1 MFERFISRPVLAT
14 VISVILVILGV
25 VGIYQLSITRF
36 PDIAPPSVAVTAS
49 YPGASAE
56 TVGRSVAPP
65 LEEAINGV
73 ENMTYMTSTSA
84 NDGSLSITVFFKQG
98 TNADQAA
105 VNVQNR
111 VAQAASRLP
120 SEVNQIGIST
130 VKRQN
135 SQIMLI
141 NLASS
146 VKAYDQIF
154 LQNYAKI
161 NIVDDLSRVPGVG
174 QVSVYGNLDYS
185 MRIWLRPQQ
194 MAAYKVTPQEVSAAI
209 QSQNLEAAPGSFGEN
224 STEAMQYVMKYKGKN
239 PYPGDYEQIVIR
251 ANPDG
256 TLLKLGDIARVEFGA
271 YRYTV
276 DTKANAQPAVVLA
289 VYQAPGS
296 NANEVETGL
305 RKVLKKVSTS
315 FPEGISYAIPFS
327 SKKVVDESIEQVEHT
342 LIEAF
347 LLVFLVVFIFLQ
359 DLRSTIIPAIAV
371 PVAII
376 GTFFFMNLFGFSINV
391 LTLFG
396 LVLAIGIV
404 VDDAIVVV
412 EAVHA
417 KMEQNH
423 YPSKAATVSAMREI
437 TKAIVTITLVMA
449 SVFLPVGFLQG
460 STGVFYR
467 QFAFTLAIAIL
478 ISAVNALTLSPAL
491 CALFLHDLHQ
501 EGSAGKHEKLKRF
514 GDFGHRFFSG
524 FNTGFSALKRK
535 YLGSLVFLI
544 RNKRLTFTLLALMI
558 GLSFWL
564 FKTMPTGFIPDE
576 DNGFVIVSVTLPPG
590 ASFARTQIA
599 MDRAANTLRA
609 MPAVQKV
616 LSISGINVLSR
627 SSSPSSGL
635 LFLQLKDLKERGP
648 DGNIKK
654 ILATISKKLSNR
666 EGSFF
671 ALAQPTVPGF
681 STVGGLEFVL
691 QDRSGGSLEKFG
703 GIAQGFIGELMK
715 RPEIGFAFTTFKATF
730 PQYELQVDNIKA
742 GQLGVNVRDLLTVLQ
757 AYYGSMQ
764 VSDFNRF
771 GKYYRVVIQSESG
784 DRSEP
789 SSLNSMFVKNSKG
802 AMVPVS
808 SVITLKRVYGT
819 ESVDHFNLFNAISIN
834 AVVKPGFSTG
844 QAIKAVEEVSRTT
857 LPSGF
862 TYDWKGQSREEIES
876 TGGLLLIFMLSV
888 VFVYFLLAALYE
900 SYLLPLAVMFSIP
913 TGLLGVI
920 LGIKLA
926 GIENNIYVQV
936 AVIMLIGLLAKNA
949 ILIVEFAL
957 QRRVEGISLSA
968 AAIAGAKARLRPI
981 LMTSLAFIAGLLPL
995 LFVTGPT
1002 AQGNHSIGAAAI
1014 GGMFMGMVIGIFI
1027 VPVLFIA
1034 FQHLQERIT
1043 GPASPIVEAGDLLD
1057 EVMQKEKDRL
1067 IQATML
1073 D

>member
-14 VISVILVILGV
+14 VISIILVILGV
-25 VGIYQLSITRF
+25 VGINQLSITRF
-36 PDIAPPSVAVTAS
+36 PDIAPPSVSVSAS

-84 NDGSLSITVFFKQG
+84 NDGSLSIAVFFKQG
-98 TNADQAA
+98 TNPDQAA

-120 SEVNQIGIST
+120 QEVNQIGVST

-141 NLASS
+141 NLSS
-146 VKAYDQIF
+146 SSRAYDQVF

-161 NIVDDLSRVPGVG
+161 NIVDDLARVPGVG
-174 QVSVYGNLDYS
+174 QVSVYGNMDYA

-194 MAAYKVTPQEVSAAI
+194 MAAYRVTPQEVSAAI

-224 STEAMQYVMKYKGKN
+224 SSEAMQYVMKYKGKN
-239 PYPGDYEQIVIR
+239 AFPGDYEDMVIR

-256 TLLKLGDIARVEFGA
+256 SLLKLGDIARVEFGS

-276 DTKANAQPAVVLA
+276 DTKANGEPGVVLA

-296 NANEVETGL
+296 NANKVETGL
-305 RKVLKKVSTS
+305 RKVLDKASGS
-315 FPEGISYAIPFS
+315 FPSGISYSIPFS
-327 SKKVVDESIEQVEHT
+327 SKKVVDESIVQVEHT

-347 LLVFLVVFIFLQ
+347 LLVFLVVFLFLQ

-417 KMEQNH
+417 KMEQKN
-423 YPSKAATVSAMREI
+423 YPAKVATVSAMREI
-437 TKAIVTITLVMA
+437 TTAIVTITLVMA
-449 SVFLPVGFLQG
+449 SVFLPVGFLEG

-491 CALFLHDLHQ
+491 CALFLTNLHDAD
-501 EGSAGKHEKLKRF
+501 GAGKEGKLKKF
-514 GDFGHRFFSG
+514 GGFGHRFFTA
-524 FNTGFSALKRK
+524 FNTGFEFLKRK
-535 YLGSLVFLI
+535 YLGSLVYLI
-544 RNKRLTFTLLALMI
+544 RNKRITFTFLGLIVA
-558 GLSFWL
+558 LSFWM
-564 FKTMPTGFIPDE
+564 FKVTPTGFIPDE
-576 DNGFVIVSVTLPPG
+576 DNGFVIVSVSLPPG
-590 ASFARTQIA
+590 ASFARTQA
-599 MDRAANTLRA
+599 VMDKAAVTLRTL
-609 MPAVQKV
+609 PAVQKV

-635 LFLQLKDLKERGP
+635 LFLQLKDTRERGP
-648 DGNIKK
+648 EGNIKK
-654 ILATISKKLSNR
+654 VLATITRKLSGR

-681 STVGGLEFVL
+681 STVSGLEFVV
-691 QDRSGGSLEKFG
+691 QDRSGGPLDKLG
-703 GIAQGFIGELMK
+703 NVAQGFIGELMK
-715 RPEIGFAFTTFKATF
+715 RPEIGFAFTTFKATN
-730 PQYELQVDNIKA
+730 PQYELVVDNIKA
-742 GQLGVNVRDLLTVLQ
+742 GQLGVNVKELLTVLQ
-757 AYYGSMQ
+757 VYYGSMQ
-764 VSDFNRF
+764 ASDFNRF
-771 GKYYRVVIQSESG
+771 GKYYRVVMQAEPG
-784 DRSEP
+784 ERSEP
-789 SSLNSMFVKNSKG
+789 ASLNGIFVKNSG
-802 AMVPVS
+802 GSMVPVS
-808 SVITLKRVYGT
+808 SLITLKRVYGT
-819 ESVDHFNLFNAISIN
+819 ESVDHFNLFNSVSVN
-834 AVVKPGFSTG
+834 ATVKPGFSTG
-844 QAIKAVEEVSRTT
+844 QAIKAVEAVSKTH
-857 LPSGF
+857 LPLGY
-862 TYDWKGQSREEIES
+862 TYDWKGQSREELES
-876 TGGLLLIFMLSV
+876 TGGLLFIFLLSV

-913 TGLLGVI
+913 TGLLGVF

-926 GIENNIYVQV
+926 GVENNIYVQV

-957 QRRVEGISLSA
+957 QRRVAGSSLSA
-968 AAIAGAKARLRPI
+968 AAIEGAKARLRPI
-981 LMTSLAFIAGLLPL
+981 LMTSLAFVAGLLPL
-995 LFVTGPT
+995 LFVTGP
-1002 AQGNHSIGAAAI
+1002 AALGNHSIGAAAI
-1014 GGMFMGMVIGIFI
+1014 GGMFIGMVLGIFV
-1027 VPVLFIA
+1027 VPVLFVT

-1043 GPASPIVEAGDLLD
+1043 GPAAAIVEAGTLLE
-1057 EVMQKEKDRL
+1057 EVVGKTKESVVRPS
-1067 IQATML
+1067 
-1073 D
+1073 

>member
-14 VISVILVILGV
+14 VISVILVILGL
-25 VGIYQLSITRF
+25 VGMNQLAITRF
-36 PDIAPPSVAVTAS
+36 PDIAPPSVSVTAS

-98 TNADQAA
+98 TNPDQAA

-111 VAQAASRLP
+111 VSQATSRLP
-120 SEVNQIGIST
+120 AEVNQIGVTT

-141 NLASS
+141 NLAS
-146 VKAYDQIF
+146 KIPQYDTIF

-185 MRIWLRPQQ
+185 MRIWLRPKQ
-194 MAAYKVTPQEVSAAI
+194 MTAYKVTPQEVAAAI

-224 STEAMQYVMKYKGKN
+224 SSQALQYVMKYKGKN
-239 PYPGDYEQIVIR
+239 RYPGEYENMVIR
-251 ANPDG
+251 SNPDG
-256 TLLKLGDIARVEFGA
+256 SLLKLGDIARVEFGA

-276 DTKANAQPAVVLA
+276 NTKANGDPAVVLA
-289 VYQAPGS
+289 VFQAPGS
-296 NANEVETGL
+296 NANKVEIGL
-305 RKVLKKVSTS
+305 RKALEKVSVS
-315 FPEGISYAIPFS
+315 FPAGITYSIPYS
-327 SKKVVDESIEQVEHT
+327 SKKVVDESITQVIHT

-359 DLRSTIIPAIAV
+359 DLRSTLIPAIAV

-417 KMEQNH
+417 KMEQKR
-423 YPSKAATVSAMREI
+423 YPAKVATVSAMREI
-437 TKAIVTITLVMA
+437 TKAIVTITLVMS
-449 SVFLPVGFLQG
+449 SVFLPVGFLEG

-491 CALFLHDLHQ
+491 CALFLTNLHDPD
-501 EGSAGKHEKLKRF
+501 GAGHHHKLKKF
-514 GDFGHRFFSG
+514 GGFGQRFFTS
-524 FNTGFSALKRK
+524 FNASFEAMKRK
-535 YLGSLVFLI
+535 YLGALVFLI
-544 RNKRLTFTLLALMI
+544 RNKRITFGALGVVMV
-558 GLSFWL
+558 LSFWL
-564 FKTMPTGFIPDE
+564 FKIMPTGFIPDE

-590 ASFARTQIA
+590 ASLQRTQKTLDGATTTLQSMPSVRKVIA
-599 MDRAANTLRA
+599 VA
-609 MPAVQKV
+609 
-616 LSISGINVLSR
+616 GINILTR

-635 LFLQLKDLKERGP
+635 LFVQLRDHQDRGTEV
-648 DGNIKK
+648 NIKK
-654 ILATISKKLSNR
+654 ILATMSKKLGNR
-666 EGSFF
+666 DGSFF

-691 QDRSGGSLEKFG
+691 QDRSGGSIEKFS
-703 GIAQGFIGELMK
+703 GISKGFLDALMK
-715 RPEIGFAFTTFKATF
+715 RPEIGFAFTNFKATY
-730 PQYELQVDNIKA
+730 PQYELEVDNIKA
-742 GQLGVNVRDLLTVLQ
+742 AQLGVNVKEIMTVLQ

-764 VSDFNRF
+764 ASDFNRF
-771 GKYYRVVIQSESG
+771 GKYYRVVIQAEPL
-784 DRSEP
+784 DRTEP
-789 SSLNSMFVKNSKG
+789 SSLNGVFVKNSRG
-802 AMVPVS
+802 DMVPVS
-808 SVITLKRVYGT
+808 SVITLKKVYGT

-844 QAIKAVEEVSRTT
+844 QAIKAVEEVSMST
-857 LPSGF
+857 LPSGYS
-862 TYDWKGQSREEIES
+862 YDWKGQSREEIES
-876 TGGLLLIFMLSV
+876 TGGLLFIFLLSIL
-888 VFVYFLLAALYE
+888 FVYFLLAALYE

-913 TGLLGVI
+913 TGLLGVF

-957 QRRVEGISLSA
+957 QRRVSGSTLSA
-968 AAIAGAKARLRPI
+968 AAIEGAKARLRPI

-995 LFVTGPT
+995 LFVSGPA

-1014 GGMFMGMVIGIFI
+1014 GGMLVGMVLGIFV
-1027 VPVLFIA
+1027 VPVLFVT
-1034 FQHLQERIT
+1034 FQYLQERIT
-1043 GPASPIVEAGDLLD
+1043 GVASPIVEAGELLE
-1057 EVMQKEKDRL
+1057 EVLVEEKERSRKL
-1067 IQATML
+1067 L
-1073 D
+1073 

>member
-14 VISVILVILGV
+14 VISVILVILGI

-36 PDIAPPSVAVTAS
+36 PDIAPPSVSVSAS

-98 TNADQAA
+98 TNPDQAA

-120 SEVNQIGIST
+120 AEVNQIGIST

-141 NLASS
+141 NLASTA
-146 VKAYDQIF
+146 KEYDQIF

-185 MRIWLRPQQ
+185 MRIWLRPKQ

-224 STEAMQYVMKYKGKN
+224 SKEAMQYVMKYKGKN
-239 PYPGDYEQIVIR
+239 PYPGDYEQMVIR

-256 TLLKLGDIARVEFGA
+256 SLLRLGDIARVEFGA

-276 DTKANAQPAVVLA
+276 DTKANGQPAVVLA
-289 VYQAPGS
+289 IYQAPGS
-296 NANEVETGL
+296 NANEVESRL
-305 RKVLKKVSTS
+305 QKVLEKESGS
-315 FPEGISYAIPFS
+315 FPAGITYSIPFS
-327 SKKVVDESIEQVEHT
+327 SKKVVDESIQQVEHT

-347 LLVFLVVFIFLQ
+347 LLVFLVVFLFLQ

-371 PVAII
+371 PVAIL

-417 KMEQNH
+417 KMEQKN
-423 YPSKAATVSAMREI
+423 YPAKVSTVSAMREI
-437 TKAIVTITLVMA
+437 TKAIVTITLVMS

-491 CALFLHDLHQ
+491 CALFLTNLHDAD
-501 EGSAGKHEKLKRF
+501 GTGKHKKLQKF
-514 GDFGHRFFSG
+514 GEFGHRFFLG
-524 FNTGFSALKRK
+524 FNAGFDLLKRR

-544 RNKRLTFTLLALMI
+544 RNKRISFTLLGLMI
-558 GLSFWL
+558 VGSFWL

-576 DNGFVIVSVTLPPG
+576 DNGFVIVSVSLPPG
-590 ASFARTQIA
+590 ASFSRTQA
-599 MDRAANTLRA
+599 VMDKAAVTLRT
-609 MPAVQKV
+609 MPAIEKV
-616 LSISGINVLSR
+616 ISIAGINILSR

-635 LFLQLKDLKERGP
+635 LFLKLRELKDRGP
-648 DGNIKK
+648 DGNVKK
-654 ILATISKKLSNR
+654 VLAAISGKLSNR

-671 ALAQPTVPGF
+671 ALSQPTVPGF

-691 QDRSGGSLEKFG
+691 QDRSGGPLDKFG
-703 GIAQGFIGELMK
+703 TVAQGFIGELMK
-715 RPEIGFAFTTFKATF
+715 RPEIGFAFTSFKATVS
-730 PQYELQVDNIKA
+730 QYEIEVDNI
-742 GQLGVNVRDLLTVLQ
+742 
-757 AYYGSMQ
+757 
-764 VSDFNRF
+764 
-771 GKYYRVVIQSESG
+771 
-784 DRSEP
+784 
-789 SSLNSMFVKNSKG
+789 
-802 AMVPVS
+802 
-808 SVITLKRVYGT
+808 
-819 ESVDHFNLFNAISIN
+819 
-834 AVVKPGFSTG
+834 
-844 QAIKAVEEVSRTT
+844 
-857 LPSGF
+857 
-862 TYDWKGQSREEIES
+862 
-876 TGGLLLIFMLSV
+876 
-888 VFVYFLLAALYE
+888 
-900 SYLLPLAVMFSIP
+900 
-913 TGLLGVI
+913 
-920 LGIKLA
+920 
-926 GIENNIYVQV
+926 
-936 AVIMLIGLLAKNA
+936 
-949 ILIVEFAL
+949 
-957 QRRVEGISLSA
+957 
-968 AAIAGAKARLRPI
+968 
-981 LMTSLAFIAGLLPL
+981 
-995 LFVTGPT
+995 
-1002 AQGNHSIGAAAI
+1002 
-1014 GGMFMGMVIGIFI
+1014 
-1027 VPVLFIA
+1027 
-1034 FQHLQERIT
+1034 
-1043 GPASPIVEAGDLLD
+1043 
-1057 EVMQKEKDRL
+1057 
-1067 IQATML
+1067 
-1073 D
+1073 

>member
-14 VISVILVILGV
+14 VISVILVILGT
-25 VGIYQLSITRF
+25 VGIFQLPITRF
-36 PDIAPPSVAVTAS
+36 PDIAPPSVVVSAS

-98 TNADQAA
+98 TNADQAS

-111 VAQAASRLP
+111 VAQATSQLP
-120 SEVNQIGIST
+120 AEVNQIGIST

-141 NLASS
+141 NLASD
-146 VKAYDQIF
+146 VKEHDQIF

-209 QSQNLEAAPGSFGEN
+209 RSQNLEAAPGSFGEN
-224 STEAMQYVMKYKGKN
+224 SSEAMQYVMKYKGKN

-256 TLLKLGDIARVEFGA
+256 TVLKLGDIARVEFGA

-276 DTKANAQPAVVLA
+276 DTRANAQDAVVLA
-289 VYQAPGS
+289 VYQSPGS

-305 RKVLKKVSTS
+305 RKALQKASAS
-315 FPEGISYAIPFS
+315 FPTGVKYSIPFS
-327 SKKVVDESIEQVEHT
+327 SKKVVDESIQQVQHT

-347 LLVFLVVFIFLQ
+347 LLVFLVVFLFLQ
-359 DLRSTIIPAIAV
+359 DFRSTLIPAIAV
-371 PVAII
+371 PVAIV

-412 EAVHA
+412 EAVHS
-417 KMEQNH
+417 KIEQKH
-423 YPSKAATVSAMREI
+423 YPAKAATVSAMREI
-437 TKAIVTITLVMA
+437 TKAIITITLVMS

-491 CALFLHDLHQ
+491 CALFLRDLHQ
-501 EGSAGKHEKLKRF
+501 ESSGGKHEKLKKF
-514 GDFGHRFFSG
+514 GAFGHRFFVA
-524 FNTGFSALKRK
+524 FNTGFEALKKK
-535 YLGSLVFLI
+535 YIGSLVYLI
-544 RNKRLTFTLLALMI
+544 RNKRISFTLLAVMI

-564 FKTMPTGFIPDE
+564 FKTLPTGFIPDE

-590 ASFARTQIA
+590 ASFARTKET
-599 MDRAANTLRA
+599 MDRAVVTLRKT
-609 MPAVQKV
+609 MPALQKV
-616 LSISGINVLSR
+616 ISVAGINILSR

-635 LFLQLKDLKERGP
+635 LFIQLKDHKDRGP
-648 DGNIKK
+648 DGNIKT
-654 ILATISKKLSNR
+654 ILATITKNLSNR

-681 STVGGLEFVL
+681 SAVGGLEFVL
-691 QDRSGGSLEKFG
+691 QDRTGGRLDKFG
-703 GIAQGFIGELMK
+703 NVAEGFLSELMK

-742 GQLGVNVRDLLTVLQ
+742 AQLGVNVSDLLTVLQ
-757 AYYGSMQ
+757 AYYGSIQ
-764 VSDFNRF
+764 ASDFNRF
-771 GKYYRVVIQSESG
+771 GKYYRVIMQSESN
-784 DRSEP
+784 DRAEP
-789 SSLNSMFVKNSKG
+789 ASMQGIFVKNSRG
-802 AMVPVS
+802 EMVPVS

-819 ESVDHFNLFNAISIN
+819 ESVDHFNLFNAISVN

-844 QAIKAVEEVSRTT
+844 QAIKAVDEVSKTH
-857 LPSGF
+857 LPLGYS
-862 TYDWKGQSREEIES
+862 YDWKGQSREEIES
-876 TGGLLLIFMLSV
+876 SGGLILIFMLSI
-888 VFVYFLLAALYE
+888 VFVYFLLSGLFE
-900 SYLLPLAVMFSIP
+900 SYLLPLAVMLSIP
-913 TGLLGVI
+913 TGLLGVFC
-920 LGIKLA
+920 GIKLA
-926 GIENNIYVQV
+926 GIANNIYVQV

-957 QRRVEGISLSA
+957 QRRIEGMSLSA
-968 AAIAGAKARLRPI
+968 SAISGAKARLRPI

-995 LFVTGPT
+995 LFVSGPT

-1014 GGMFMGMVIGIFI
+1014 GGMFMGMVLGVFI
-1027 VPVLFIA
+1027 VPVLFIV

-1043 GPASPIVEAGDLLD
+1043 GPASPIVEAGDLLE
-1057 EVMQKEKDRL
+1057 EVLQHEQDRSVT
-1067 IQATML
+1067 AS
-1073 D
+1073 

>member
-14 VISVILVILGV
+14 VISLILVILGL
-25 VGIYQLSITRF
+25 VGINQLSITRF
-36 PDIAPPSVAVTAS
+36 PDIAPPSVSVTAS

-84 NDGSLSITVFFKQG
+84 NDGSLSIAVFFKQG
-98 TNADQAA
+98 TNPDQAA

-120 SEVNQIGIST
+120 AEVNQIGIST

-141 NLASS
+141 NLSS
-146 VKAYDQIF
+146 SKKEYDQLF

-174 QVSVYGNLDYS
+174 QVSVYGNMDYS

-194 MAAYKVTPQEVSAAI
+194 MAANNVTPQEISAAI

-239 PYPGDYEQIVIR
+239 PYPADYENIVIR
-251 ANPDG
+251 SNPDG
-256 TLLKLGDIARVEFGA
+256 SLLRLGDISRVEFGS

-276 DTKANAQPAVVLA
+276 DTKANGQAGVVLA
-289 VYQAPGS
+289 IYQAPGS
-296 NANEVETGL
+296 NANKVEAGL
-305 RKVLKKVSTS
+305 RKVLEKASMS
-315 FPEGISYAIPFS
+315 FPSGITYAIPYS
-327 SKKVVDESIEQVEHT
+327 SKDVVDESINQVVHT
-342 LIEAF
+342 LVEAF
-347 LLVFLVVFIFLQ
+347 LLVFLVVFLFLQ

-417 KMEQNH
+417 KMEQKN
-423 YPSKAATVSAMREI
+423 YPAKVATVSAMREI
-437 TKAIVTITLVMA
+437 TTAIVTITLVMA
-449 SVFLPVGFLQG
+449 SVFLPVGFLEG

-491 CALFLHDLHQ
+491 CALFLTNLHDA
-501 EGSAGKHEKLKRF
+501 EGSGKSGKLKRF
-514 GDFGHRFFSG
+514 GGLGQRFFTG
-524 FNTGFSALKRK
+524 FNTGFDSLKHR

-544 RNKRLTFTLLALMI
+544 RHKLITFGSLGLMVV
-558 GLSFWL
+558 LSFWM
-564 FKTMPTGFIPDE
+564 FKTTPTGFIPDE
-576 DNGFVIVSVTLPPG
+576 DNGFVIVSVTMPPG
-590 ASFARTQIA
+590 ASFSRTCA
-599 MDRAANTLRA
+599 EMDNAITILQSL
-609 MPAVQKV
+609 PAIKKV
-616 LSISGINVLSR
+616 ISVSGINILSR

-635 LFLQLKDLKERGP
+635 LFLQLKEHEKRGA

-654 ILATISKKLSNR
+654 VLATITKKLSGR
-666 EGSFF
+666 EGTFF

-681 STVGGLEFVL
+681 SAVSGLEFVV
-691 QDRSGGSLEKFG
+691 QDRSGGRLDKLG
-703 GIAQGFIGELMK
+703 AVAQGFIGELMK
-715 RPEIGFAFTTFKATF
+715 RPEIGFAFTPFKATN
-730 PQYELQVDNIKA
+730 PQYELVVDNIKA
-742 GQLGVNVRDLLTVLQ
+742 SQFGVNVRELLTVLQ
-757 AYYGSMQ
+757 VYYGSMQ
-764 VSDFNRF
+764 ASDFNRF
-771 GKYYRVVIQSESG
+771 GKYYRVVMQAEPK
-784 DRSEP
+784 DRSQP
-789 SSLNSMFVKNSKG
+789 ASLNGIFVKNASG
-802 AMVPVS
+802 QMVPVS
-808 SVITLKRVYGT
+808 SLITLKRVYGT

-834 AVVKPGFSTG
+834 ATVKPGFSTG
-844 QAIKAVEEVSRTT
+844 QAIKAVETVASTT
-857 LPSGF
+857 LPSGY

-876 TGGLLLIFMLSV
+876 TGGLLFIFTLSV

-913 TGLLGVI
+913 TGLLGVFF
-920 LGIKLA
+920 GIKLA
-926 GIENNIYVQV
+926 GIDNNIYVQV

-949 ILIVEFAL
+949 ILIVEFAV
-957 QRRVEGISLSA
+957 QRRVAGSTLA
-968 AAIAGAKARLRPI
+968 AAALEGARARLRPI

-995 LFVTGPT
+995 LFVSGP
-1002 AQGNHSIGAAAI
+1002 AALGNRSIGAAAI
-1014 GGMFMGMVIGIFI
+1014 GGMFLGMVLGIFV
-1027 VPVLFIA
+1027 VPVLFVT
-1034 FQHLQERIT
+1034 FQYLQERLT
-1043 GPASPIVEAGDLLD
+1043 GPAAEIMEAGSLLD
-1057 EVMQKEKDRL
+1057 EVERL
-1067 IQATML
+1067 
-1073 D
+1073 DNERSREVS

>member
-14 VISVILVILGV
+14 VISVILVILGA
-25 VGIYQLSITRF
+25 VGIFQLPITRF
-36 PDIAPPSVAVTAS
+36 PDIAPPSVVVSAS

-111 VAQAASRLP
+111 VAQATSQLP
-120 SEVNQIGIST
+120 AEVNQIGIST

-141 NLASS
+141 NLVSD
-146 VKAYDQIF
+146 VKEHDQIF

-194 MAAYKVTPQEVSAAI
+194 MAAYKVTPQEVSSAI
-209 QSQNLEAAPGSFGEN
+209 KSQNLEAAPGSFGEN
-224 STEAMQYVMKYKGKN
+224 SREAMQYVMKYKGKN

-256 TLLKLGDIARVEFGA
+256 SVLRLGDIARVEFGA

-276 DTKANAQPAVVLA
+276 DTKANAQDAVVLA
-289 VYQAPGS
+289 VYQSPGS

-305 RKVLKKVSTS
+305 RKALEKASAS
-315 FPEGISYAIPFS
+315 FPSGIKYSIPFS
-327 SKKVVDESIEQVEHT
+327 SKKVVDESIQQVQHT

-347 LLVFLVVFIFLQ
+347 ILVFLVVFIFLQ
-359 DLRSTIIPAIAV
+359 DFRSTLIPAIAV
-371 PVAII
+371 PVAIV

-417 KMEQNH
+417 KIEQKH
-423 YPSKAATVSAMREI
+423 YPAKAATVSAMREI
-437 TKAIVTITLVMA
+437 TKAIITITLVMS

-491 CALFLHDLHQ
+491 CALFLQDLHQ
-501 EGSAGKHEKLKRF
+501 ESSAGKHEKLKKF
-514 GDFGHRFFSG
+514 GAFGHRFFVG
-524 FNTGFSALKRK
+524 FNTGFEALKKK
-535 YLGSLVFLI
+535 YIGSLVYLI
-544 RNKRLTFTLLALMI
+544 RNKRLSFTLLAVMI

-564 FKTMPTGFIPDE
+564 FKTLPTGFIPDE

-590 ASFARTQIA
+590 ASFARTKA
-599 MDRAANTLRA
+599 TMDRAVVTLRNT
-609 MPAVQKV
+609 MPALQKV
-616 LSISGINVLSR
+616 ISVAGINILSR

-635 LFLQLKDLKERGP
+635 LFIQLKDHKDRGP
-648 DGNIKK
+648 DGNIKT
-654 ILATISKKLSNR
+654 ILATITRNLSNR

-681 STVGGLEFVL
+681 SAVGGLEFVL
-691 QDRSGGSLEKFG
+691 QDRTGGRLDKFG
-703 GIAQGFIGELMK
+703 NVAEGFLGELMK

-730 PQYELQVDNIKA
+730 PQYELEVDNIKA
-742 GQLGVNVRDLLTVLQ
+742 AQLGVNVSDLLTVLQ

-764 VSDFNRF
+764 ASDFNRF
-771 GKYYRVVIQSESG
+771 GKYYRVVMQSESI
-784 DRSEP
+784 DRAEP
-789 SSLNSMFVKNSKG
+789 ASMQGIFVKNSRG
-802 AMVPVS
+802 EMVPVS

-819 ESVDHFNLFNAISIN
+819 ESVDHFNLFNAISVN

-844 QAIKAVEEVSRTT
+844 QAIKAVEEVSKTH
-857 LPSGF
+857 LPLGYS
-862 TYDWKGQSREEIES
+862 YDWKGQSREELES
-876 TGGLLLIFMLSV
+876 SGGLILIFMLSV
-888 VFVYFLLAALYE
+888 VFVYFLLSGLFE
-900 SYLLPLAVMFSIP
+900 SYLLPFAVMLSIP
-913 TGLLGVI
+913 TGLLGVFC
-920 LGIKLA
+920 GIKLA
-926 GIENNIYVQV
+926 GIANNIYVQV

-957 QRRVEGISLSA
+957 QRRVEGMSLSA
-968 AAIAGAKARLRPI
+968 SAISGAKARLRPI

-995 LFVTGPT
+995 LFVGGPT

-1014 GGMFMGMVIGIFI
+1014 GGMFMGMVLGIFI

-1043 GPASPIVEAGDLLD
+1043 GPASPIVEAGELL
-1057 EVMQKEKDRL
+1057 EVVLDNEKDRSVKAL
-1067 IQATML
+1067 
-1073 D
+1073 

>member
-14 VISVILVILGV
+14 VISVILVILGI
-25 VGIYQLSITRF
+25 VGMNQLSITRF
-36 PDIAPPSVAVTAS
+36 PDIAPPSVSVTAS

-73 ENMTYMTSTSA
+73 ENMTYMISTSA
-84 NDGSLSITVFFKQG
+84 NDGSLSITVFFKTG
-98 TNADQAA
+98 TNPDQAA

-111 VAQAASRLP
+111 VAQATSRLP
-120 SEVNQIGIST
+120 AEVNQIGVTT

-141 NLASS
+141 NLASTE
-146 VKAYDQIF
+146 KQYDQIF

-185 MRIWLRPQQ
+185 MRIWLRPRQ

-224 STEAMQYVMKYKGKN
+224 SGEAMQYVMKYKGKN
-239 PYPGDYEQIVIR
+239 PYPGDYEDIVIR

-256 TLLKLGDIARVEFGA
+256 SLLRLGDIARVEFGA

-276 DTKANAQPAVVLA
+276 DTKANGQSAVVLA

-296 NANEVETGL
+296 NANNVETGL
-305 RKVLKKVSTS
+305 RKVLNKVSTS
-315 FPEGISYAIPFS
+315 LPAGISYSIPFS
-327 SKKVVDESIEQVEHT
+327 SKKVVDESINQVVHT
-342 LIEAF
+342 LVEAF
-347 LLVFLVVFIFLQ
+347 ILVFLVVFIFLQ

-417 KMEQNH
+417 KMEQKH
-423 YPSKAATVSAMREI
+423 YPAKVATVSAMREI
-437 TKAIVTITLVMA
+437 TKAIVTITLVMS

-491 CALFLHDLHQ
+491 CALFLANLH
-501 EGSAGKHEKLKRF
+501 GKDKSKKF
-514 GDFGHRFFSG
+514 GGFGERFFSG
-524 FNTGFSALKRK
+524 FNTGFNALKRK
-535 YLGSLVFLI
+535 YLGTLVFLI
-544 RNKRLTFTLLALMI
+544 RNKRLTFGLLALII
-558 GLSFWL
+558 GISFWM
-564 FKTMPTGFIPDE
+564 FKIMPTGFIPDE
-576 DNGFVIVSVTLPPG
+576 DNGFVIVSVSLPPG
-590 ASFARTQIA
+590 ASFSRTKTA
-599 MDRAANTLRA
+599 MDKAAATLRSL
-609 MPAVQKV
+609 PAVKKV
-616 LSISGINVLSR
+616 ISVAGINILSR
-627 SSSPSSGL
+627 SSSPSAGL
-635 LFLQLKDLKERGP
+635 LFLQLKDTDERGK
-648 DGNIKK
+648 DGDIKK
-654 ILATISKKLSNR
+654 ILASISRKLSNR
-666 EGSFF
+666 EATFF

-691 QDRSGGSLEKFG
+691 QDRSGGALGKFST
-703 GIAQGFIGELMK
+703 IAKGFIDELVK
-715 RPEIGFAFTTFKATF
+715 RPEIGFAFTSFKATY

-742 GQLGVNVRDLLTVLQ
+742 SQLGVNVKDLLTVLQ

-764 VSDFNRF
+764 ASDFNRF
-771 GKYYRVVIQSESG
+771 GKYYRVVMQSEPT
-784 DRSEP
+784 DRTEP
-789 SSLNSMFVKNSKG
+789 SSLNGIFVKNSTG
-802 AMVPVS
+802 DMVPVS
-808 SVITLKRVYGT
+808 SIITLKRVYGT

-844 QAIKAVEEVSRTT
+844 QAIKAVEEVSLTT
-857 LPSGF
+857 LPAGY

-876 TGGLLLIFMLSV
+876 TGGLLFIFMLSIL
-888 VFVYFLLAALYE
+888 FVYFLLAALYE
-900 SYLLPLAVMFSIP
+900 SYLLPLAVMLSIP
-913 TGLLGVI
+913 TGLLGVF

-957 QRRVEGISLSA
+957 QRRVAGSTLSA
-968 AAIAGAKARLRPI
+968 AAIEGAKARLRPI

-995 LFVTGPT
+995 LFVSGPA

-1014 GGMFMGMVIGIFI
+1014 GGMFVGMVLGIFV
-1027 VPVLFIA
+1027 VPVLFIT
-1034 FQHLQERIT
+1034 FQHLQERFT
-1043 GPASPIVEAGDLLD
+1043 GAASPIVEAGELLD
-1057 EVMQKEKDRL
+1057 KVMKEENERSR
-1067 IQATML
+1067 QRS
-1073 D
+1073 

>member
-1 MFERFISRPVLAT
+1 
-14 VISVILVILGV
+14 LVILGL
-25 VGIYQLSITRF
+25 VGINQLSITRF
-36 PDIAPPSVAVTAS
+36 PDIAPPSVSVTAS

-98 TNADQAA
+98 TNPDQAA

-111 VAQAASRLP
+111 VSQATSRLP
-120 SEVNQIGIST
+120 VEVNQIGVST

-146 VKAYDQIF
+146 SKAYDQTF

-174 QVSVYGNLDYS
+174 QVSVYGNMDYS
-185 MRIWLRPQQ
+185 MRIWLKPKQ
-194 MAAYKVTPQEVSAAI
+194 MAAYKVAPQEVSAAI

-224 STEAMQYVMKYKGKN
+224 SSEAMQYVMKYKGKN
-239 PYPGDYEQIVIR
+239 SYPVDYEQIVIR
-251 ANPDG
+251 ANSDG
-256 TLLKLGDIARVEFGA
+256 SLLKLGDIARVELGA

-276 DTKANAQPAVVLA
+276 DTKANGQAGVVLA

-296 NANEVETGL
+296 NANQVETGL
-305 RKVLKKVSTS
+305 SEVLKKASES
-315 FPEGISYAIPFS
+315 FPAGISYAIPYS
-327 SKKVVDESIEQVEHT
+327 SKKVVDESINQVVHT
-342 LIEAF
+342 LVEAF

-359 DLRSTIIPAIAV
+359 DLRSTLIPAIAV

-417 KMEQNH
+417 KMEQKN
-423 YPSKAATVSAMREI
+423 YPSKVATVSAMREI
-437 TKAIVTITLVMA
+437 TTAIVTITLVMA

-491 CALFLHDLHQ
+491 CALFLTNLHDPPGSGKKSKLH
-501 EGSAGKHEKLKRF
+501 RF
-514 GDFGHRFFSG
+514 GSLSQRFFLG
-524 FNTGFSALKRK
+524 FNTGFNNLKRR
-535 YLGSLVFLI
+535 YLTSLVFLI
-544 RNKRLTFTLLALMI
+544 RNKTVTVTFLVLVAGVSAWM
-558 GLSFWL
+558 
-564 FKTMPTGFIPDE
+564 FKTAPNGFIPDE
-576 DNGFVIVSVTLPPG
+576 DNGFVIVSATMPPG
-590 ASFARTQIA
+590 SSFTRTNEV
-599 MDRAANTLRA
+599 MDNAAITLRSI
-609 MPAVQKV
+609 PAVRKV
-616 LSISGINVLSR
+616 LAVSGINILSR

-635 LFLQLKDLKERGP
+635 LFIQLKDHDERAA

-654 ILATISKKLSNR
+654 ILATISKKLAGR
-666 EGSFF
+666 EASFF

-681 STVGGLEFVL
+681 SAVGGLEFVV
-691 QDRSGGSLEKFG
+691 QDRSGGALGKLG
-703 GIAQGFIGELMK
+703 NVAQDFIGALMK
-715 RPEIGFAFTTFKATF
+715 RPEIGFAFTTFKATN
-730 PQYELQVDNIKA
+730 PQYEVVIDNVKA
-742 GQLGVNVRDLLTVLQ
+742 AQLGVNVRDLLTVLQ
-757 AYYGSMQ
+757 AYYGSSQ
-764 VSDFNRF
+764 ASDFNRF
-771 GKYYRVVIQSESG
+771 GKYYRVIMQ
-784 DRSEP
+784 SEP
-789 SSLNSMFVKNSKG
+789 SDRADPSSMNSIFVNNTRG
-802 AMVPVS
+802 QMVQVS
-808 SVITLKRVYGT
+808 SLITLKRVYGT
-819 ESVDHFNLFNAISIN
+819 ESVDHFNLFNAVSVN

-844 QAIKAVEEVSRTT
+844 QAIKAVESVAKTT
-857 LPSGF
+857 LPLGY

-876 TGGLLLIFMLSV
+876 TSGLLFIFILSI

-920 LGIKLA
+920 AGIKLI
-926 GIENNIYVQV
+926 GVENNIYVQV

-957 QRRVEGISLSA
+957 QRRVAGSSLSA
-968 AAIAGAKARLRPI
+968 AAIEGAKARLRPI

-995 LFVTGPT
+995 LFVTGPA
-1002 AQGNHSIGAAAI
+1002 AQGNHSIGGAAI
-1014 GGMFMGMVIGIFI
+1014 GGMFVGMVLGIFV
-1027 VPVLFIA
+1027 VPVLFVI

-1043 GPASPIVEAGDLLD
+1043 GPATPIVEAGKLLD
-1057 EVMQKEKDRL
+1057 DVINK
-1067 IQATML
+1067 
-1073 D
+1073 

>member
-14 VISVILVILGV
+14 VISVILVILGT
-25 VGIYQLSITRF
+25 VGIFQLPITRF
-36 PDIAPPSVAVTAS
+36 PDIAPPSVVVSAS

-111 VAQAASRLP
+111 VAQATSQLP
-120 SEVNQIGIST
+120 AEVNQIGIST
-130 VKRQN
+130 IKRQN

-141 NLASS
+141 NLASD
-146 VKAYDQIF
+146 VKEHDQIF

-194 MAAYKVTPQEVSAAI
+194 MAAYKVTPQEVSKAI

-224 STEAMQYVMKYKGKN
+224 SSEAMQYVMKYKGKN

-276 DTKANAQPAVVLA
+276 DTKANAQDAVVLA
-289 VYQAPGS
+289 VYQSPGS
-296 NANEVETGL
+296 NANEVEMGL
-305 RKVLKKVSTS
+305 RKALQKASAS
-315 FPEGISYAIPFS
+315 FPTGVKYSIPFS
-327 SKKVVDESIEQVEHT
+327 SKKVVDESIQQVQHT

-347 LLVFLVVFIFLQ
+347 LLVFLVVFLFLQ
-359 DLRSTIIPAIAV
+359 DFRSTLIPAIAV

-417 KMEQNH
+417 KIEQKH
-423 YPSKAATVSAMREI
+423 YPAKAATVSAMREI
-437 TKAIVTITLVMA
+437 TKAIITITLVMS

-491 CALFLHDLHQ
+491 CALFLQDLHQ
-501 EGSAGKHEKLKRF
+501 ESKSGKHEKLKKF
-514 GDFGHRFFSG
+514 GAFGHRFFVG
-524 FNTGFSALKRK
+524 FNTGFDALKKK
-535 YLGSLVFLI
+535 YIGSLVYLI
-544 RNKRLTFTLLALMI
+544 RNKRLSFTLLAVMI

-564 FKTMPTGFIPDE
+564 FKTLPTGFIPDE

-590 ASFARTQIA
+590 ASFARTKA
-599 MDRAANTLRA
+599 TMDRAVVTLRNT
-609 MPAVQKV
+609 MPALQKV
-616 LSISGINVLSR
+616 ISVAGINILSR

-635 LFLQLKDLKERGP
+635 LFIQLKDHKDRGP
-648 DGNIKK
+648 DGNIKT
-654 ILATISKKLSNR
+654 ILATITKNLSNR

-681 STVGGLEFVL
+681 SAVGGLEFVL
-691 QDRSGGSLEKFG
+691 QDRTGGRLDKFG
-703 GIAQGFIGELMK
+703 NVAEGFLGELMK

-730 PQYELQVDNIKA
+730 PQYELEVDNIKA
-742 GQLGVNVRDLLTVLQ
+742 AQLGVNVSDLLTVLQ

-764 VSDFNRF
+764 ASDFNRF
-771 GKYYRVVIQSESG
+771 GKYYRVVMQSESN
-784 DRSEP
+784 DRAEP
-789 SSLNSMFVKNSKG
+789 ASMNGIFVKNARG
-802 AMVPVS
+802 EMVPVS

-819 ESVDHFNLFNAISIN
+819 ESVDHFNLFNAISVN

-844 QAIKAVEEVSRTT
+844 QAIKAVEEVSKTH
-857 LPSGF
+857 LPLGYS
-862 TYDWKGQSREEIES
+862 YDWKGQSREELEAI
-876 TGGLLLIFMLSV
+876 GGLILIFMLSV
-888 VFVYFLLAALYE
+888 VFVYFLLSGLFE
-900 SYLLPLAVMFSIP
+900 SYLLPFAVMLSIP
-913 TGLLGVI
+913 TGLLGVFC
-920 LGIKLA
+920 GIKLA
-926 GIENNIYVQV
+926 GIANNIYVQV

-957 QRRVEGISLSA
+957 QRRLEGLSLSA
-968 AAIAGAKARLRPI
+968 SAISGAKARLRPI

-995 LFVTGPT
+995 LFVGGPT

-1014 GGMFMGMVIGIFI
+1014 GGMFMGMVLGIFI

-1043 GPASPIVEAGDLLD
+1043 GPASPIVEAGDLLE
-1057 EVMQKEKDRL
+1057 EVLQNEKDRTVK
-1067 IQATML
+1067 AS
-1073 D
+1073 

>member
-14 VISVILVILGV
+14 VISVILVILGL
-25 VGIYQLSITRF
+25 VGMNQLSITRF
-36 PDIAPPSVAVTAS
+36 PDIAPPSVSVTAS

-73 ENMTYMTSTSA
+73 ENMTYLTSTSA

-98 TNADQAA
+98 TNPDQAA

-111 VAQAASRLP
+111 VAQATSRLP
-120 SEVNQIGIST
+120 AEVNQIGVTT

-146 VKAYDQIF
+146 VKQYDQIF

-185 MRIWLRPQQ
+185 MRIWLRPKQ
-194 MAAYKVTPQEVSAAI
+194 MAAYKVTPQEVTAAI
-209 QSQNLEAAPGSFGEN
+209 QNQNLEAAPGSFGEN
-224 STEAMQYVMKYKGKN
+224 STQAMQYVMKYKGKN
-239 PYPGDYEQIVIR
+239 RYPGEYENIVIR
-251 ANPDG
+251 SNADG

-276 DTKANAQPAVVLA
+276 DTKANGEPAVVLA

-296 NANEVETGL
+296 NANKVETGL
-305 RKVLKKVSTS
+305 RKVLEKVSGL
-315 FPEGISYAIPFS
+315 FPAGITYAIPFS
-327 SKKVVDESIEQVEHT
+327 SKKVVDESIDQVVHT
-342 LIEAF
+342 LLEAF

-359 DLRSTIIPAIAV
+359 DLRSTLIPAIAV

-417 KMEQNH
+417 KMEQKH
-423 YPSKAATVSAMREI
+423 YPAKVATVSAMREI
-437 TKAIVTITLVMA
+437 TKAIVTITLVMS

-491 CALFLHDLHQ
+491 CALFLTDLHQ
-501 EGSAGKHEKLKRF
+501 KDKHSKFGSF
-514 GDFGHRFFSG
+514 GERFFTSFNAG
-524 FNTGFSALKRK
+524 FEAMKRK

-544 RNKRLTFTLLALMI
+544 RHKRVTFLFLGVIIAFSVWM
-558 GLSFWL
+558 

-590 ASFARTQIA
+590 ASFMRTQAA
-599 MDRAANTLRA
+599 MDKAAVTLRTI
-609 MPAVQKV
+609 PALQKV
-616 LSISGINVLSR
+616 VSIAGINILSR

-635 LFLQLKDLKERGP
+635 LFIQLKDHKDRGA

-654 ILATISKKLSNR
+654 ILATISQKLSNR

-681 STVGGLEFVL
+681 STVGGLELVL
-691 QDRSGGSLEKFG
+691 QDRSGGELNKFS
-703 GIAQGFIGELMK
+703 GISKRFLDELMK
-715 RPEIGFAFTTFKATF
+715 RPEIGFAFTNFKSIY
-730 PQYELQVDNIKA
+730 PQYELEVDNVKA
-742 GQLGVNVRDLLTVLQ
+742 GQLGVNVKEIMTVLQ

-764 VSDFNRF
+764 ASDFNRF
-771 GKYYRVVIQSESG
+771 GKYYRVVMQAEP
-784 DRSEP
+784 DERSEP
-789 SSLNSMFVKNSKG
+789 SSLNGIFVKNSRG
-802 AMVPVS
+802 DMVPVA

-844 QAIKAVEEVSRTT
+844 QAIKAVEEVSKST
-857 LPSGF
+857 LPSGY

-876 TGGLLLIFMLSV
+876 TGGLLFIFLLSIL
-888 VFVYFLLAALYE
+888 FVYFLLAALYE

-913 TGLLGVI
+913 TGLLGVF

-957 QRRVEGISLSA
+957 QRRVSGSTLSA
-968 AAIAGAKARLRPI
+968 AAIEGAKARLRPI

-995 LFVTGPT
+995 LFVSGPA

-1014 GGMFMGMVIGIFI
+1014 GGMLVGMVLGIFI
-1027 VPVLFIA
+1027 VPVLFVT
-1034 FQHLQERIT
+1034 FQYLQERIT
-1043 GPASPIVEAGDLLD
+1043 GVASPIVEAGELLD
-1057 EVMQKEKDRL
+1057 EVVKKEKEYSRQL
-1067 IQATML
+1067 S
-1073 D
+1073 

>member
-14 VISVILVILGV
+14 VISVILVILGL
-25 VGIYQLSITRF
+25 VGMNQLSITRF
-36 PDIAPPSVAVTAS
+36 PDIAPPSVSVTAS

-73 ENMTYMTSTSA
+73 ENMTYLTSTSA

-98 TNADQAA
+98 TNPDQAA

-111 VAQAASRLP
+111 VAQATSRLP
-120 SEVNQIGIST
+120 AEVNQIGVTT

-146 VKAYDQIF
+146 VKQYDQIF

-185 MRIWLRPQQ
+185 MRIWLRPKQ
-194 MAAYKVTPQEVSAAI
+194 MAAYKVTPQEVTAAI
-209 QSQNLEAAPGSFGEN
+209 QNQNLEAAPGSFGEN
-224 STEAMQYVMKYKGKN
+224 STQAMQYVMKYKGKN
-239 PYPGDYEQIVIR
+239 RYPGEYENIVIR
-251 ANPDG
+251 SNADG

-276 DTKANAQPAVVLA
+276 DTKANGEPAVVLA

-296 NANEVETGL
+296 NANKVESGL
-305 RKVLKKVSTS
+305 RKVLEKVSGS
-315 FPEGISYAIPFS
+315 FPAGITYAIPFS
-327 SKKVVDESIEQVEHT
+327 SKKVVDESIDQVVHT
-342 LIEAF
+342 LLEAF

-359 DLRSTIIPAIAV
+359 DLRSTLIPAIAV

-417 KMEQNH
+417 KMEQKH
-423 YPSKAATVSAMREI
+423 YPAKVATVSAMREI
-437 TKAIVTITLVMA
+437 TKAIVTITLVMS

-491 CALFLHDLHQ
+491 CALFLTDLHQ
-501 EGSAGKHEKLKRF
+501 KDKHSKFGSF
-514 GDFGHRFFSG
+514 GERFFTSFNAG
-524 FNTGFSALKRK
+524 FEAMKRK

-544 RNKRLTFTLLALMI
+544 RHKRVTFLFLGVIIALSVWM
-558 GLSFWL
+558 

-590 ASFARTQIA
+590 ASFMRTQAA
-599 MDRAANTLRA
+599 MDKAAVTLRTI
-609 MPAVQKV
+609 PALQKV
-616 LSISGINVLSR
+616 VSIAGINILSR

-635 LFLQLKDLKERGP
+635 LFIQLKDHKDRGA

-654 ILATISKKLSNR
+654 ILATISQKLSNR

-681 STVGGLEFVL
+681 STVGGLELVL
-691 QDRSGGSLEKFG
+691 QDRSGGELNKFS
-703 GIAQGFIGELMK
+703 GISKRFLDELMK
-715 RPEIGFAFTTFKATF
+715 RPEIGFAFTNFKSIY
-730 PQYELQVDNIKA
+730 PQYELEVDNVKA
-742 GQLGVNVRDLLTVLQ
+742 GQLGVNVKEIMTVLQ

-764 VSDFNRF
+764 ASDFNRF
-771 GKYYRVVIQSESG
+771 GKYYRVVMQAEP
-784 DRSEP
+784 DERSEP
-789 SSLNSMFVKNSKG
+789 SSLNGIFVKNSRG
-802 AMVPVS
+802 DMVPVA

-844 QAIKAVEEVSRTT
+844 QAIKAVEEVSKST
-857 LPSGF
+857 LPSGY

-876 TGGLLLIFMLSV
+876 TGGLLFIFLLSIL
-888 VFVYFLLAALYE
+888 FVYFLLAALYE

-913 TGLLGVI
+913 TGLLGVF

-957 QRRVEGISLSA
+957 QRRVSGSTLSA
-968 AAIAGAKARLRPI
+968 AAIEGAKARLRPI

-995 LFVTGPT
+995 LFVSGPA

-1014 GGMFMGMVIGIFI
+1014 GGMLVGMVLGIFI
-1027 VPVLFIA
+1027 VPVLFVT
-1034 FQHLQERIT
+1034 FQYLQERIT
-1043 GPASPIVEAGDLLD
+1043 GVASPIVEAGELLD
-1057 EVMQKEKDRL
+1057 EVVKKEKEYSRQL
-1067 IQATML
+1067 S
-1073 D
+1073 

>member
-14 VISVILVILGV
+14 VISVILVILGL
-25 VGIYQLSITRF
+25 VGMNQLSITRF
-36 PDIAPPSVAVTAS
+36 PDIAPPSVSVTAS

-73 ENMTYMTSTSA
+73 ENMTYLTSTSA

-98 TNADQAA
+98 TNPDQAA

-111 VAQAASRLP
+111 VAQATSRLP
-120 SEVNQIGIST
+120 AEVNQIGVTT

-146 VKAYDQIF
+146 VKQYDQIF

-185 MRIWLRPQQ
+185 MRIWLRPKQ
-194 MAAYKVTPQEVSAAI
+194 MAAYKVTPQEVTAAI
-209 QSQNLEAAPGSFGEN
+209 QNQNLEAAPGSFGEN
-224 STEAMQYVMKYKGKN
+224 STQAMQYVMKYKGKN
-239 PYPGDYEQIVIR
+239 RYPGEYENIVIR
-251 ANPDG
+251 SNADG

-276 DTKANAQPAVVLA
+276 DTKANGEPAVVLA

-296 NANEVETGL
+296 NANKVETGL
-305 RKVLKKVSTS
+305 RKVLEKVSGS
-315 FPEGISYAIPFS
+315 FPAGITYAIPFS
-327 SKKVVDESIEQVEHT
+327 SKKVVDESIDQVVHT
-342 LIEAF
+342 LLEAF

-359 DLRSTIIPAIAV
+359 DLRSTLIPAIAV

-417 KMEQNH
+417 KMEQKH
-423 YPSKAATVSAMREI
+423 YPAKVATVSAMREI
-437 TKAIVTITLVMA
+437 TKAIVTITLVMS

-491 CALFLHDLHQ
+491 CALFLTDLHQ
-501 EGSAGKHEKLKRF
+501 KDKHSKFGSF
-514 GDFGHRFFSG
+514 GERFFTSFNAG
-524 FNTGFSALKRK
+524 FEAMKRK

-544 RNKRLTFTLLALMI
+544 RHKRVTFLFLGVIIAFSVWM
-558 GLSFWL
+558 

-590 ASFARTQIA
+590 ASFMRTQAA
-599 MDRAANTLRA
+599 MDKAAVTLRTI
-609 MPAVQKV
+609 PALQKV
-616 LSISGINVLSR
+616 VSIAGINILSR

-635 LFLQLKDLKERGP
+635 LFIQLKDHKDRGA

-654 ILATISKKLSNR
+654 ILATISQKLSNR

-681 STVGGLEFVL
+681 STVGGLELVL
-691 QDRSGGSLEKFG
+691 QDRSGGELNKFS
-703 GIAQGFIGELMK
+703 GISKRFLDELMK
-715 RPEIGFAFTTFKATF
+715 RPEIGFAFTNFKSIY
-730 PQYELQVDNIKA
+730 PQYELEVDNVKA
-742 GQLGVNVRDLLTVLQ
+742 GQLGVNVKEIMTVLQ

-764 VSDFNRF
+764 ASDFNRF
-771 GKYYRVVIQSESG
+771 GKYYRVVMQAEP
-784 DRSEP
+784 DERSEP
-789 SSLNSMFVKNSKG
+789 SSLNGIFVKNSRG
-802 AMVPVS
+802 DMVPVA

-844 QAIKAVEEVSRTT
+844 QAIKAVEEVSKST
-857 LPSGF
+857 LPSGY

-876 TGGLLLIFMLSV
+876 TGGLLFIFLLSIL
-888 VFVYFLLAALYE
+888 FVYFLLAALYE

-913 TGLLGVI
+913 TGLLGVF

-957 QRRVEGISLSA
+957 QRRVSGSTLSA
-968 AAIAGAKARLRPI
+968 AAIEGAKARLRPI

-995 LFVTGPT
+995 LFVSGPA

-1014 GGMFMGMVIGIFI
+1014 GGMLVGMVLGIFI
-1027 VPVLFIA
+1027 VPVLFVT
-1034 FQHLQERIT
+1034 FQYLQERIT
-1043 GPASPIVEAGDLLD
+1043 GVASPIVEAGELLD
-1057 EVMQKEKDRL
+1057 EVVKKEKEYSRQL
-1067 IQATML
+1067 S
-1073 D
+1073 

>member
-14 VISVILVILGV
+14 VISVILVILGI

-36 PDIAPPSVAVTAS
+36 PDIAPPSVAVSAS

-120 SEVNQIGIST
+120 AEVNQIGIST

-146 VKAYDQIF
+146 VKEFDQIF

-194 MAAYKVTPQEVSAAI
+194 MAAYNVTPQEVSAAI
-209 QSQNLEAAPGSFGEN
+209 QNQNLEAAPGSFGEN

-239 PYPGDYEQIVIR
+239 PYPRDYEEIVIR

-276 DTKANAQPAVVLA
+276 DTKANGQPAVVLA

-305 RKVLKKVSTS
+305 RKVLKKVSVS

-327 SKKVVDESIEQVEHT
+327 SKKVVDESIEQVQHT

-423 YPSKAATVSAMREI
+423 YPSKVATVSAMREI

-501 EGSAGKHEKLKRF
+501 EGGASKHEKLKRF
-514 GDFGHRFFSG
+514 GGFGQRFFSA
-524 FNTGFSALKRK
+524 FNLGFSGLKSK

-544 RNKRLTFTLLALMI
+544 RNKRLTFTLLGLMI
-558 GLSFWL
+558 ALSFWM

-590 ASFARTQIA
+590 ASFNRTQTA
-599 MDRAANTLRA
+599 MDSAAKILRA
-609 MPAVQKV
+609 MPSVQKV
-616 LSISGINVLSR
+616 LSISGINILSR

-635 LFLQLKDLKERGP
+635 LFFSS
-648 DGNIKK
+648 K
-654 ILATISKKLSNR
+654 I
-666 EGSFF
+666 
-671 ALAQPTVPGF
+671 
-681 STVGGLEFVL
+681 
-691 QDRSGGSLEKFG
+691 
-703 GIAQGFIGELMK
+703 
-715 RPEIGFAFTTFKATF
+715 
-730 PQYELQVDNIKA
+730 
-742 GQLGVNVRDLLTVLQ
+742 
-757 AYYGSMQ
+757 
-764 VSDFNRF
+764 
-771 GKYYRVVIQSESG
+771 
-784 DRSEP
+784 
-789 SSLNSMFVKNSKG
+789 
-802 AMVPVS
+802 
-808 SVITLKRVYGT
+808 
-819 ESVDHFNLFNAISIN
+819 
-834 AVVKPGFSTG
+834 
-844 QAIKAVEEVSRTT
+844 
-857 LPSGF
+857 
-862 TYDWKGQSREEIES
+862 
-876 TGGLLLIFMLSV
+876 
-888 VFVYFLLAALYE
+888 
-900 SYLLPLAVMFSIP
+900 
-913 TGLLGVI
+913 
-920 LGIKLA
+920 
-926 GIENNIYVQV
+926 
-936 AVIMLIGLLAKNA
+936 
-949 ILIVEFAL
+949 
-957 QRRVEGISLSA
+957 
-968 AAIAGAKARLRPI
+968 
-981 LMTSLAFIAGLLPL
+981 
-995 LFVTGPT
+995 
-1002 AQGNHSIGAAAI
+1002 
-1014 GGMFMGMVIGIFI
+1014 
-1027 VPVLFIA
+1027 
-1034 FQHLQERIT
+1034 
-1043 GPASPIVEAGDLLD
+1043 
-1057 EVMQKEKDRL
+1057 
-1067 IQATML
+1067 
-1073 D
+1073 

>member
-14 VISVILVILGV
+14 VISVILVILGL
-25 VGIYQLSITRF
+25 VGMNQLSITRF
-36 PDIAPPSVAVTAS
+36 PDIAPPSVSVTAS

-73 ENMTYMTSTSA
+73 ENMTYMLSTSA

-98 TNADQAA
+98 TNPDQAA

-111 VAQAASRLP
+111 VAQATSRLP
-120 SEVNQIGIST
+120 AEVNQIGVTT

-141 NLASS
+141 NLASR
-146 VKAYDQIF
+146 VKEYDQIF

-174 QVSVYGNLDYS
+174 QVTVYGNLDYS
-185 MRIWLRPQQ
+185 MRIWLRPKQ
-194 MAAYKVTPQEVSAAI
+194 MAAYKVTPQEVAAAI

-224 STEAMQYVMKYKGKN
+224 STQAMQYVMKYKGKN
-239 PYPGDYEQIVIR
+239 PYPGDYENIVVR
-251 ANPDG
+251 SNPDG
-256 TLLKLGDIARVEFGA
+256 SLLKLGDIARVEFGA

-276 DTKANAQPAVVLA
+276 DTKANGEPAVVLA

-296 NANEVETGL
+296 NANKVETGL
-305 RKVLKKVSTS
+305 RNVLAKVSTS
-315 FPEGISYAIPFS
+315 FPSGITYSIPFS
-327 SKKVVDESIEQVEHT
+327 SKKVVDESIDQVVHT
-342 LIEAF
+342 LVEAF

-359 DLRSTIIPAIAV
+359 DFRSTLIPAIAV

-417 KMEQNH
+417 KMEQKK
-423 YPSKAATVSAMREI
+423 YPAKIATVSAMREI
-437 TKAIVTITLVMA
+437 TKAIVTITLVMS
-449 SVFLPVGFLQG
+449 SVFLPVGFLEG

-491 CALFLHDLHQ
+491 CALFLANLHEHDK
-501 EGSAGKHEKLKRF
+501 SSKF
-514 GDFGHRFFSG
+514 GGFGQRFFSSFNAG
-524 FNTGFSALKRK
+524 FEAMKRK
-535 YLGSLVFLI
+535 YLGSLVFLL
-544 RNKRLTFTLLALMI
+544 RNKRFTYGFLGMVIA
-558 GLSFWL
+558 LSFWM

-590 ASFARTQIA
+590 ASFMRTQAA
-599 MDRAANTLRA
+599 MDKAAVTLRSI
-609 MPAVQKV
+609 PAVQKV
-616 LSISGINVLSR
+616 ISIAGINILSR
-627 SSSPSSGL
+627 SSSPSAGL
-635 LFLQLKDLKERGP
+635 LFIQLKDVKERGP

-654 ILATISKKLSNR
+654 LLGLISQKLSNR

-681 STVGGLEFVL
+681 STVGGLEFAL
-691 QDRSGGSLEKFG
+691 QDRSGGALDKFSG
-703 GIAQGFIGELMK
+703 VAKAFIGELMK
-715 RPEIGFAFTTFKATF
+715 RPEIGFAFTSFKATY
-730 PQYELQVDNIKA
+730 PQYELEVDNSKA
-742 GQLGVNVRDLLTVLQ
+742 AQLGVNVKDLMTVLQ

-764 VSDFNRF
+764 ASDFNRF
-771 GKYYRVVIQSESG
+771 GKYYRVVMQAEPG
-784 DRSEP
+784 ERAEP
-789 SSLNSMFVKNSKG
+789 SSLNGIFVKNSRG
-802 AMVPVS
+802 DMVPIA

-819 ESVDHFNLFNAISIN
+819 ESVDHFNLFNAISVN

-844 QAIKAVEEVSRTT
+844 QAIKAVEEVSMRT
-857 LPSGF
+857 LPTGF

-876 TGGLLLIFMLSV
+876 TGGLLFIFLLSV
-888 VFVYFLLAALYE
+888 LFVYFLLAALYE

-913 TGLLGVI
+913 TGLLGVF

-957 QRRVEGISLSA
+957 QRRVAGSSLAA
-968 AAIAGAKARLRPI
+968 AAIEGAKARIRPI

-995 LFVTGPT
+995 LFVTGPA

-1014 GGMFMGMVIGIFI
+1014 GGMFVGMLLGIFI
-1027 VPVLFIA
+1027 VPVLFVT
-1034 FQHLQERIT
+1034 FQYLQERFT
-1043 GPASPIVEAGDLLD
+1043 GVASPIVEAGDLL
-1057 EVMQKEKDRL
+1057 EELLSNEKVRS
-1067 IQATML
+1067 QQPL
-1073 D
+1073 DV

>member
-14 VISVILVILGV
+14 VISVILVILGT
-25 VGIYQLSITRF
+25 VGIYQLPITRF
-36 PDIAPPSVAVTAS
+36 PDIAPPSVVVSAS

-111 VAQAASRLP
+111 VAQATSQLP
-120 SEVNQIGIST
+120 AEVNQIGIST
-130 VKRQN
+130 IKRQN

-141 NLASS
+141 NLASD
-146 VKAYDQIF
+146 AREHDQIF

-194 MAAYKVTPQEVSAAI
+194 MAAYKVTPQEVSAAVR
-209 QSQNLEAAPGSFGEN
+209 SQNLEAAPGSFGEN
-224 STEAMQYVMKYKGKN
+224 SSEAMQYVMKYKGKN

-251 ANPDG
+251 SNPDG
-256 TLLKLGDIARVEFGA
+256 SILRLGDIARIEFGA

-276 DTKANAQPAVVLA
+276 DTKANAHDAVVLA
-289 VYQAPGS
+289 VYQSPGS

-305 RKVLKKVSTS
+305 RKALIKASAS
-315 FPEGISYAIPFS
+315 FPAGVKYSIPFS
-327 SKKVVDESIEQVEHT
+327 SKKVVDQSIEQVQHT

-347 LLVFLVVFIFLQ
+347 LLVFLVVFLFLQ
-359 DLRSTIIPAIAV
+359 DFRSTLIPAIAV

-417 KMEQNH
+417 KIEQKH
-423 YPSKAATVSAMREI
+423 YPAKAATVSAMREI
-437 TKAIVTITLVMA
+437 TKAIVTITLVMS

-501 EGSAGKHEKLKRF
+501 ESSAGKHEKLKKF
-514 GDFGHRFFSG
+514 GSFGHRFFVA
-524 FNTGFSALKRK
+524 FNTGFEALKKK
-535 YLGSLVFLI
+535 YLGSLVFLL
-544 RNKRLTFTLLALMI
+544 RNKRFSFSLLAIII

-564 FKTMPTGFIPDE
+564 FKTLPTGFIPDE

-590 ASFARTQIA
+590 ASFARTKVT
-599 MDRAANTLRA
+599 MDRAVVTLRKT
-609 MPAVQKV
+609 MPALEKV
-616 LSISGINVLSR
+616 ISVAGINILSR

-635 LFLQLKDLKERGP
+635 LFIQLKDQKDRGP
-648 DGNIKK
+648 DGNIKT
-654 ILATISKKLSNR
+654 ILATITKNLSNR

-681 STVGGLEFVL
+681 SAVGGLEFVL
-691 QDRSGGSLEKFG
+691 QDRTGGRLDKFG
-703 GIAQGFIGELMK
+703 NVAEGFIGELMK

-742 GQLGVNVRDLLTVLQ
+742 AQLGVNVGDLLTVFQ
-757 AYYGSMQ
+757 AYYGGMQ
-764 VSDFNRF
+764 ASDFNRF
-771 GKYYRVVIQSESG
+771 GKYYRVVMQ
-784 DRSEP
+784 SEP
-789 SSLNSMFVKNSKG
+789 SERAEPESLKGIFVKNNRG
-802 AMVPVS
+802 EMVPVS

-819 ESVDHFNLFNAISIN
+819 ESVDHFNLFNAISVN

-844 QAIKAVEEVSRTT
+844 QAIKAVEEVSKTH
-857 LPSGF
+857 LPLGYS
-862 TYDWKGQSREEIES
+862 YDWKGQSREEIES
-876 TGGLLLIFMLSV
+876 SGGLILIFMLSV
-888 VFVYFLLAALYE
+888 VFVYFLLSGLFE
-900 SYLLPLAVMFSIP
+900 SYLLPLAVMLSIP
-913 TGLLGVI
+913 TGLLGVFF
-920 LGIKLA
+920 GVKLA
-926 GIENNIYVQV
+926 GIANNIYVQV

-957 QRRVEGISLSA
+957 QRRVDGMSLSA
-968 AAIAGAKARLRPI
+968 SAISGAKARLRPI

-995 LFVTGPT
+995 LFVAGPT

-1014 GGMFMGMVIGIFI
+1014 GGMFMGLVLGIFI
-1027 VPVLFIA
+1027 VPVLFIV

-1043 GPASPIVEAGDLLD
+1043 GQASPIVEAGDLLD
-1057 EVMQKEKDRL
+1057 EVLRNEKDL
-1067 IQATML
+1067 PVKAS
-1073 D
+1073 